1 MASTHNSLTQKH
13 LNSSAQQRLLDAAE
27 HLFAD
32 HGFDATSVRD
42 ITKNADCNVA
52 AVNYHFG
59 TKENLYIEVF
69 RRRMTALRDARLAS
83 IQAVMS
89 QTQAQP
95 TLEQLLHTFATAFLE
110 PLMDQSS
117 GRAFMKLMVREMS
130 DPRLP
135 EKMFVQE
142 LAGPTFGA
150 LGDSIRKVCPCL
162 EQDKILLSII
172 SIIGQLVHVIHL
184 NEIVDLDQ
192 FMGAPAPGLTEMV
205 DHIVEFSAAG
215 IRAAAKTAN

>member
-1 MASTHNSLTQKH
+1 MANSRNSLTEKH

-27 HLFAD
+27 RLFAD
-32 HGFDATSVRD
+32 HGFGAASVRD

-59 TKENLYIEVF
+59 SKENLYIEVF

-89 QTQAQP
+89 QTQSQP
-95 TLEQLLHTFATAFLE
+95 TLEQLLRTFATAFLE
-110 PLMDQSS
+110 PLIDQSD
-117 GRAFMKLMVREMS
+117 GRTFMKLMVREIS

-135 EKMFVQE
+135 RKMFVDE
-142 LAGPTFGA
+142 LTGPTFAA
-150 LGDSIRKVCPCL
+150 LGDSIRKLCPRL

-172 SIIGQLVHVIHL
+172 SVIGQLVHVIHI
-184 NEIVDLDQ
+184 NEMVDLDQ
-192 FMGAPAPGLTEMV
+192 FTRMPPPGLTEMV
-205 DHIVEFSAAG
+205 EHIVEFSAAG
-215 IRAAAKTAN
+215 IRAAAKTED